1 MSNLLI
7 IRTPFQAWLAERV
20 IESENLETF
29 DLIYFTQNDSEEDIY
44 YYQKLAS
51 KSNLSSYYFV
61 KPTNPS
67 ILSSLL
73 FKVKAKSW
81 YKINDYDKILCASI
95 DAIYITSLIRHY
107 SNSKLITFDDGSAN
121 INTSSI
127 YFKPD
132 SNKRAVLYK
141 YLFRS
146 LDLKKVKSRIQRHY
160 TMYQGMEN
168 IVEPNRL
175 IYLNNIIE
183 KPVAID
189 NQQEAKTYFIS
200 APFEEVLSSEQ
211 IQRLTNTL
219 NNYDID
225 VYVKHPR
232 ERSKI
237 RIDKPFLDKK
247 GRIAE
252 EAIISD
258 AQNNEIILIGWFST
272 VMLNIGD
279 LCHKRIV
286 LLAKD
291 AANTS
296 ELAKL
301 SETAGCEVVLF

>member
-1 MSNLLI
+1 MASLLI
-7 IRTPFQAWLAERV
+7 ITTPFQGWLAQQV
-20 IESENLETF
+20 LEAEGIDTF
-29 DLIYFTQNDSEEDIY
+29 DIIYFTQNNSTEDKY
-44 YYQKLAS
+44 YYNKLSLNARRS
-51 KSNLSSYYFV
+51 DYCYHNPKG
-61 KPTNPS
+61 PS
-67 ILSSLL
+67 ILSSIA
-73 FKVKAKSW
+73 FRVKSNKW
-81 YKINDYDKILCASI
+81 YKLTSYENILCASI
-95 DAIYITSLIRHY
+95 DALYITSLIRK
-107 SNSKLITFDDGSAN
+107 NPTAQLITFDDGAAN
-121 INTSSI
+121 IYTNGI
-127 YFKPD
+127 YFTNPT
-132 SNKRAVLYK
+132 SKRVFLYT
-141 YLFRS
+141 YLLKS
-146 LDLKKVKSRIQRHY
+146 LPLEKVKSRIQRHY

-189 NQQEAKTYFIS
+189 NRQEAKTYFIS

-258 AQNNEIILIGWFST
+258 AQNKEIILIGWFST
-272 VMLNIGD
+272 VMLNMGD
-279 LCHKRIV
+279 FCYKRIV